1 MGSSHSGHNGAVTVP
16 DTPYQVRRA
25 PTQYRATRQIERI
38 LDAASRVVTE
48 KGFAG
53 TTTADIAK
61 SAKVSIGSV
70 YRYFPDKI
78 AVMKAVVERNSA
90 RFQRRVD
97 EETSAMPPTRW
108 REAVDH
114 AYDIY
119 VDMCRTDDGF
129 RALSGA
135 GIASG
140 ELESSAGVDDL
151 LSPAF
156 AQMLITRFGFPS
168 TPELRTTMLQAV
180 TIGDVL
186 TRLAFRLSQGGHP
199 ETLAQTKRI
208 IVDLLAPYAP

>member
-1 MGSSHSGHNGAVTVP
+1 MTVP
-16 DTPYQVRRA
+16 DTPYQVRRT
-25 PTQYRATRQIERI
+25 PTQYRASRQIERI

-61 SAKVSIGSV
+61 AAKVSIGSV
-70 YRYFPDKI
+70 YRYFPDKT

-90 RFQRRVD
+90 RYLRQVD
-97 EETSAMPPTRW
+97 TETADEPAHRW
-108 REAVDH
+108 RAAIEQ

-119 VDMCRTDDGF
+119 VQMCRGDDGF
-129 RALSGA
+129 RALSGT

-140 ELESSAGVDDL
+140 ELETAATADDA

-156 AQMLITRFGFPS
+156 TELLVTRFGFPRA
-168 TPELRTTMLQAV
+168 PELRTSVLQAV

-186 TRLAFRLSQGGHP
+186 TRLAFRLVPGGHAD
-199 ETLAQTKRI
+199 TLAQTKRI
-208 IVDLLAPYAP
+208 IIDLLAPHAPR